1 MPDLG
6 SISTAIAT
14 IKTSMDIAKLI
25 KDSSSSL
32 DEAET
37 KLKLAELI
45 STLADLKTELAD
57 IKVDLIDK
65 DEIIRELKNKIQ
77 EKESLSFDGKLY
89 WKEGDKIPF
98 CPICFENENKYIHLT
113 HNEGYPA
120 SIEYS
125 GEEPF
130 YICKVCDKIY

>member
-14 IKTSMDIAKLI
+14 IKTSMEIAKLI

-32 DEAET
+32 GEAET

-45 STLADLKTELAD
+45 SSLADLKTELAD
-57 IKVDLIDK
+57 IKVDLIEK
-65 DEIIRELKNKIQ
+65 DEIIRKLKLKIL

-89 WKEGDKIPF
+89 WKEGDKTPF
-98 CPICFENENKYIHLT
+98 CPICFENENKFIHLR
-113 HNEGYPA
+113 
-120 SIEYS
+120 YS
-125 GEEPF
+125 NSRTYGEF
-130 YICKVCDKIY
+130 QSCKVCNNRFYI